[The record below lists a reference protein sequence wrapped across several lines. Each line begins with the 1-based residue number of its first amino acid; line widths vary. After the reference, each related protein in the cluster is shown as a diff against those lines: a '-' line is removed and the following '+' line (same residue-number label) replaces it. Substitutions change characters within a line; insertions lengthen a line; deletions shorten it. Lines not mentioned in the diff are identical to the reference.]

1 MERFIKTTLAGLAAV
16 VAVTGFVFA
25 TAPVA
30 TSSGDAA
37 TEEVAIKRDEDD
49 VELELARLDEDD
61 DGGDDELATG
71 AEFAAAGNGDISR
84 SRDRSRDVTSADRSK
99 SRDKSRDRTGDRVG
113 VADRSKSLDRS
124 RDRTGDHDSR
134 DISRSRDASR
144 DDTSVSFSNSNSNSF
159 A

>member
-25 TAPVA
+25 TAPMA
-30 TSSGDAA
+30 TPSGDAA
-37 TEEVAIKRDEDD
+37 MDEVAIKRDDD

-71 AEFAAAGNGDISR
+71 AEFAAAGSGDISR
-84 SRDRSRDVTSADRSK
+84 SRDRSRDVTSADRSR

-134 DISRSRDASR
+134 DISRSRDASG
-144 DDTSVSFSNSNSNSF
+144 DDTSVSLSNSNSF